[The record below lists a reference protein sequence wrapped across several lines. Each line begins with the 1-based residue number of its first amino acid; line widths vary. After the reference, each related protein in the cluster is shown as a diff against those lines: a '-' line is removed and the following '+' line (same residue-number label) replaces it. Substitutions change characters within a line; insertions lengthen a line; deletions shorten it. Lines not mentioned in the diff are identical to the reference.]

1 MNPKVKTPL
10 IQPRAAIS
18 QANKP
23 DESWYS
29 LRAASRGVA
38 EVMLYD
44 DIGAWGISARQ
55 FARDLAALGD
65 VSQID
70 LRIHS
75 GGGDV
80 MEGTAMYN
88 ILRGHSA
95 RVVVYIDGLAASMA
109 SVVAMA
115 GDEIR
120 MPANAMMM
128 IHKPWGGHVGD
139 ADDMR
144 EYADLLDKVE
154 GTLIQA
160 YARKSGKSVE
170 EIAALLKQTTWMDG
184 NEAVAAGFA
193 DLVLDPIKAAAHLSS
208 KRLEEY
214 STMPPEARA
223 LFQPRAS
230 APIPSPAPAPAPTPD
245 PEPAPAPVADPQAA
259 AMFARFR
266 AEETQRRDGI
276 AAAFVGGLAVAHAG
290 LLQACQADMSCTV
303 AVARERLLAA
313 LGSDTAPVNSPT
325 IRHPGYVGNGNL
337 VGDSVRASIYG
348 RLGYEENQADNAY
361 NYMTLRELARAS
373 LQDRG
378 VGVATL
384 RPLDMVALAF
394 THTSS
399 DFGNI
404 LLDASHRA
412 LLAGWEEA
420 EETFHLWTRTG
431 RLSDF
436 KVANRVGLGSF
447 SSLREVRAGAE
458 YKNITLTD
466 SGETIK
472 LASYG
477 ELFTI
482 DRQAIINDD
491 LDALSAIPR
500 LMGIA
505 ARATIGDLV
514 YATLV
519 DNNKMKDGKPLF
531 DASRKNLFT
540 GAGSALSIESMSSAK
555 AAMALQKAKTAEGAK
570 PRTLNIRP
578 AFLLCPVAL
587 EDKANQ
593 LIRSASV
600 PNAQVN
606 AGVINPIKDFAQVIS
621 DPRLDD
627 ASSSTWYLAGRQ
639 GSDTIEVAYLD
650 GVDTPYIEQ
659 QEGFTVDGIATKV
672 RIDAGVSA
680 LDSRGLSR
688 SVGA

>member
-1 MNPKVKTPL
+1 MMTKNNGPL
-10 IQPRAAIS
+10 MRPRASIS
-18 QANKP
+18 PTNKP
-23 DESWYS
+23 EESWYS
-29 LRAASRGVA
+29 IRAASRGVA

-65 VSQID
+65 VSQIN

-80 MEGTAMYN
+80 MDGTAMYN

-95 RVVVYIDGLAASMA
+95 RVEVYIDGMAASMA

-115 GDEIR
+115 GDVIY
-120 MPANAMMM
+120 MPANSMMM
-128 IHKPWGGHVGD
+128 IHKPWGGQVGD

-154 GTLIQA
+154 GTLVQA
-160 YARKSGKSVE
+160 YARKSGKSVD
-170 EIAALLKQTTWMDG
+170 EIAALLKVTTWMDG

-193 DLVLDPIKAAAHLSS
+193 DQVLEPIKAAAQLNS

-214 STMPPEARA
+214 TSMPPHMKN
-223 LFQPRAS
+223 LMNPRNS
-230 APIPSPAPAPAPTPD
+230 VSTP
-245 PEPAPAPVADPQAA
+245 PVVPVVEPVANASLTPEQILA
-259 AMFARFR
+259 
-266 AEETQRRDGI
+266 QGI
-276 AAAFVGGLAVAHAG
+276 AVEASRRNAISAAFASFAG
-290 LLQACQADMSCTV
+290 HETLRDTCLGDTACTV
-303 AVARERLLAA
+303 EVANAKLLAA
-313 LGSDTAPVNSPT
+313 IGEKTTPTASQ
-325 IRHPGYVGNGNL
+325 RHPGHVSNGNI
-337 VGDSVRASIYG
+337 VGDGVRASLYG
-348 RLGYEENQADNAY
+348 RLGMEENEADNAY
-361 NYMTLRELARAS
+361 NHMTLRELARAS
-373 LQDRG
+373 LSDRG
-378 VGVATL
+378 IGVASL
-384 RPLDMVALAF
+384 RPMDMVGLAF
-394 THTSS
+394 THDSS

-404 LLDASHRA
+404 LLDASHRS
-412 LLAGWEEA
+412 LLQGWEQA
-420 EETFHLWTRTG
+420 EETYQLWTKTG

-447 SSLREVRAGAE
+447 STLREVRPGAE
-458 YKNITLTD
+458 YKYITLGD
-466 SGETIK
+466 SGETIR
-472 LASYG
+472 LATYG
-477 ELFTI
+477 EIFSI
-482 DRQAIINDD
+482 NRQAIINDD

-500 LMGIA
+500 LMGEA

-514 YATLV
+514 YDTLT
-519 DNNKMKDGKPLF
+519 NNGKMKDGKPLF

-540 GAGSALSIESMSSAK
+540 GNASALSIEAMSTAK
-555 AAMALQKAKTAEGAK
+555 TAMALQKTKAAKEGDK
-570 PRTLNIRP
+570 TRTLNIRP

-606 AGVINPIKDFAQVIS
+606 AGVVNPMKDFAQVIS

-627 ASSSTWYLAGRQ
+627 ASSSAWYLAGKQ
-639 GSDTIEVAYLD
+639 NSDTIEVAYLD
-650 GVDTPYIEQ
+650 GVDVPYIDQ
-659 QEGFTVDGIATKV
+659 MEGFTSDGIATKV

-680 LDSRGLSR
+680 LDARGLNK

>member
-1 MNPKVKTPL
+1 MMTKNNGPL
-10 IQPRAAIS
+10 MRPRASIS
-18 QANKP
+18 PTNKP
-23 DESWYS
+23 EESWYS
-29 LRAASRGVA
+29 ISAAVRGVA

-65 VSQID
+65 VSQIN

-80 MEGTAMYN
+80 MDGTAMYN

-95 RVVVYIDGLAASMA
+95 RVAVYIDGMAASMA

-115 GDEIR
+115 GDVIY
-120 MPANAMMM
+120 MPANSMMM
-128 IHKPWGGHVGD
+128 IHKPWGGQVGD

-160 YARKSGKSVE
+160 YARKSGKSVD
-170 EIAALLKQTTWMDG
+170 EIAALLKVTTWMDG

-193 DLVLDPIKAAAHLSS
+193 DQVIEPIKAAAQLNS

-214 STMPPEARA
+214 TSMPPHMKNLMNPRNSVPA
-223 LFQPRAS
+223 QPLV
-230 APIPSPAPAPAPTPD
+230 PVV
-245 PEPAPAPVADPQAA
+245 EPVANASLNTDQLLA
-259 AMFARFR
+259 
-266 AEETQRRDGI
+266 QGI
-276 AAAFVGGLAVAHAG
+276 AVEASRRNAISAAFASFAG
-290 LLQACQADMSCTV
+290 HETLRDTCLGDTACTV
-303 AVARERLLAA
+303 EVANAKLLAA
-313 LGSDTAPVNSPT
+313 IGEKTTPTASQ
-325 IRHPGYVGNGNL
+325 RHPGHVSNGNI
-337 VGDSVRASIYG
+337 VGDGVRASLYG
-348 RLGYEENQADNAY
+348 RLGMEENEADNAY
-361 NYMTLRELARAS
+361 NHMTLRELARAS
-373 LQDRG
+373 LSDRG
-378 VGVATL
+378 IGVASL
-384 RPLDMVALAF
+384 RPMDMVGLAF
-394 THTSS
+394 THDSS

-404 LLDASHRA
+404 LLDASHRS
-412 LLAGWEEA
+412 LLQGWEQA
-420 EETFHLWTRTG
+420 EETYQLWTKKG

-447 SSLREVRAGAE
+447 STLREVRPGAE
-458 YKNITLTD
+458 YKYITLGD
-466 SGETIK
+466 SGETIR
-472 LASYG
+472 LATYG
-477 ELFTI
+477 EIFSI
-482 DRQAIINDD
+482 NRQAIINDD

-500 LMGIA
+500 LMGEA

-514 YATLV
+514 YDTLT
-519 DNNKMKDGKPLF
+519 NNGKMKDGKPLF

-540 GAGSALSIESMSSAK
+540 GNASALSIEAMSTAK
-555 AAMALQKAKTAEGAK
+555 TAMALQKTKAAKDGDKT
-570 PRTLNIRP
+570 RTLNIRP

-606 AGVINPIKDFAQVIS
+606 AGVVNPMKDFAQVIS

-627 ASSSTWYLAGRQ
+627 ASSSSWYLAGKQ
-639 GSDTIEVAYLD
+639 NSDTIEVAYLD
-650 GVDTPYIEQ
+650 GVDVPYIDQ
-659 QEGFTVDGIATKV
+659 MEGFTSDGIATKV

-680 LDSRGLSR
+680 LDARGLNK

>member
-1 MNPKVKTPL
+1 MMTKNNGPL
-10 IQPRAAIS
+10 MRPRASIS
-18 QANKP
+18 PTNKP
-23 DESWYS
+23 EESWYS
-29 LRAASRGVA
+29 IRAASRGVA

-65 VSQID
+65 VSQIN

-80 MEGTAMYN
+80 MDGTAMYN

-95 RVVVYIDGLAASMA
+95 RVEVYIDGMAASMA

-115 GDEIR
+115 GDVIY
-120 MPANAMMM
+120 MPANSMMM
-128 IHKPWGGHVGD
+128 IHKPWGGQVGD

-154 GTLIQA
+154 GTLVQA
-160 YARKSGKSVE
+160 YARKSGKSVD
-170 EIAALLKQTTWMDG
+170 EIAALLKVTTWMDG

-193 DLVLDPIKAAAHLSS
+193 DQVLEPIKAAAQLNS

-214 STMPPEARA
+214 TSMPPHMKT
-223 LFQPRAS
+223 LMNPRNS
-230 APIPSPAPAPAPTPD
+230 VSTP
-245 PEPAPAPVADPQAA
+245 PVVPVVEPVANASLTPEQILA
-259 AMFARFR
+259 
-266 AEETQRRDGI
+266 QGI
-276 AAAFVGGLAVAHAG
+276 AVEASRRNAISAAFASFAG
-290 LLQACQADMSCTV
+290 HETLRDTCLGDTACTV
-303 AVARERLLAA
+303 EVANAKLLAA
-313 LGSDTAPVNSPT
+313 IGEKTTPTASQ
-325 IRHPGYVGNGNL
+325 RHPGHVSNGNI
-337 VGDSVRASIYG
+337 VGDGVRASLYG
-348 RLGYEENQADNAY
+348 RLGMEENEADNAY
-361 NYMTLRELARAS
+361 NHMTLRELARAS
-373 LQDRG
+373 LSDRG
-378 VGVATL
+378 IGVASL
-384 RPLDMVALAF
+384 RPMDMVGLAF
-394 THTSS
+394 THDSS

-404 LLDASHRA
+404 LLDASHRS
-412 LLAGWEEA
+412 LLQGWEQA
-420 EETFHLWTRTG
+420 EETYQLWTKKG

-447 SSLREVRAGAE
+447 STLREVRPGAE
-458 YKNITLTD
+458 YKYITLGD
-466 SGETIK
+466 SGETIR
-472 LASYG
+472 LATYG
-477 ELFTI
+477 EIFSI
-482 DRQAIINDD
+482 NRQAIINDD

-500 LMGIA
+500 LMGEA

-514 YATLV
+514 YDTLT
-519 DNNKMKDGKPLF
+519 NNGKMKDGKPLF

-540 GAGSALSIESMSSAK
+540 GNASALSIEAMSTAK
-555 AAMALQKAKTAEGAK
+555 TAMALQKTKPAKDGDKT
-570 PRTLNIRP
+570 RTLNIRP

-606 AGVINPIKDFAQVIS
+606 AGVVNPMKDFAQVIS

-627 ASSSTWYLAGRQ
+627 ASSSAWYLAGKQ
-639 GSDTIEVAYLD
+639 NSDTIEVAYLD
-650 GVDTPYIEQ
+650 GVDVPYIDQ
-659 QEGFTVDGIATKV
+659 MEGFTSDGIATKV

-680 LDSRGLSR
+680 LDARGLNK

>member
-1 MNPKVKTPL
+1 
-10 IQPRAAIS
+10 
-18 QANKP
+18 
-23 DESWYS
+23 
-29 LRAASRGVA
+29 
-38 EVMLYD
+38 
-44 DIGAWGISARQ
+44 
-55 FARDLAALGD
+55 
-65 VSQID
+65 
-70 LRIHS
+70 
-75 GGGDV
+75 
-80 MEGTAMYN
+80 
-88 ILRGHSA
+88 
-95 RVVVYIDGLAASMA
+95 
-109 SVVAMA
+109 
-115 GDEIR
+115 
-120 MPANAMMM
+120 
-128 IHKPWGGHVGD
+128 
-139 ADDMR
+139 
-144 EYADLLDKVE
+144 
-154 GTLIQA
+154 
-160 YARKSGKSVE
+160 
-170 EIAALLKQTTWMDG
+170 
-184 NEAVAAGFA
+184 
-193 DLVLDPIKAAAHLSS
+193 VL
-208 KRLEEY
+208 
-214 STMPPEARA
+214 
-223 LFQPRAS
+223 
-230 APIPSPAPAPAPTPD
+230 
-245 PEPAPAPVADPQAA
+245 
-259 AMFARFR
+259 
-266 AEETQRRDGI
+266 AEEGQRRSGI
-276 AAAFVGGLAVAHAG
+276 AAAFVGNLAVAHAE
-290 LLQACQADMSCTV
+290 LLRTCQDDTACTV

-313 LGSDTAPVNSPT
+313 LGGTTEPVNAPT
-325 IRHPGYVGNGNL
+325 TRHPGYVTNGNL

-348 RLGYEENQADNAY
+348 RLGFEDNQADNAY
-361 NYMTLRELARAS
+361 NFMTLRELARAS

-378 VGVATL
+378 IGVSTL
-384 RPLDMVALAF
+384 RPLDMVGMAF

-412 LLAGWEEA
+412 LLAGWEESA
-420 EETFHLWTRTG
+420 ETFHLWTRSG

-436 KVANRVGLGSF
+436 KVANRVALGSF
-447 SSLREVRAGAE
+447 SALREVRPGAE

-477 ELFTI
+477 EMFAI

-514 YATLV
+514 YAVLTE
-519 DNNKMKDGKPLF
+519 NGKMKDGKPLF

-540 GAGSALSIESMSSAK
+540 GAGSALSIEAMSAAK
-555 AAMALQKAKTAEGAK
+555 SAMALQKAKTAEGAK

-578 AFLLCPVAL
+578 AFLLCPVGL

-593 LIRSASV
+593 LIKSASV
-600 PNAQVN
+600 PTAQVN

-627 ASSSTWYLAGRQ
+627 ASASTWYLAGRQ

-659 QEGFTVDGIATKV
+659 QEGFTIDGIATKV

>member
-1 MNPKVKTPL
+1 MMTKNNGPL
-10 IQPRAAIS
+10 MRPRASIS
-18 QANKP
+18 PTNKP
-23 DESWYS
+23 EESWYS
-29 LRAASRGVA
+29 IRAASRGVV

-65 VSQID
+65 VSQIN

-80 MEGTAMYN
+80 MDGTAMYN

-95 RVVVYIDGLAASMA
+95 RVEVYIDGMAASMA

-115 GDEIR
+115 GDVIY
-120 MPANAMMM
+120 MPANSMMM
-128 IHKPWGGHVGD
+128 IHKPWGGQVGD

-160 YARKSGKSVE
+160 YARKSGKSVD
-170 EIAALLKQTTWMDG
+170 EIAALLKVTTWMDG

-193 DLVLDPIKAAAHLSS
+193 DQVLEPIKAAAQLNS

-214 STMPPEARA
+214 TSMPPHMKT
-223 LFQPRAS
+223 LMNPRNS
-230 APIPSPAPAPAPTPD
+230 VPATPVV
-245 PEPAPAPVADPQAA
+245 PVVEPASSVANASLTNEQILA
-259 AMFARFR
+259 
-266 AEETQRRDGI
+266 QGI
-276 AAAFVGGLAVAHAG
+276 AVEASRRNAISAAFASFAG
-290 LLQACQADMSCTV
+290 HETLRDTCLGDTACTV
-303 AVARERLLAA
+303 EVANAKLLAA
-313 LGSDTAPVNSPT
+313 IGEKTTPTASQ
-325 IRHPGYVGNGNL
+325 RHHGHVSNGNI
-337 VGDSVRASIYG
+337 VGDGVRASLYG
-348 RLGYEENQADNAY
+348 RLGMEENEADNAY
-361 NYMTLRELARAS
+361 NHMTLRELARAS
-373 LQDRG
+373 LSDRG
-378 VGVATL
+378 IGVASL
-384 RPLDMVALAF
+384 RPMDMVGLAF
-394 THTSS
+394 THDSS

-404 LLDASHRA
+404 LLDASHRS
-412 LLAGWEEA
+412 LLQGWEQA
-420 EETFHLWTRTG
+420 EETYQLWTKKG

-447 SSLREVRAGAE
+447 STLREVRPGAE
-458 YKNITLTD
+458 YKYITLGD
-466 SGETIK
+466 SGETIR
-472 LASYG
+472 LATYG
-477 ELFTI
+477 EIFSI
-482 DRQAIINDD
+482 NRQAIINDD

-500 LMGIA
+500 LMGEA

-514 YATLV
+514 YDTLT
-519 DNNKMKDGKPLF
+519 NNGKMKDGKPLF

-540 GAGSALSIESMSSAK
+540 GNASALSIEAMSTAK
-555 AAMALQKAKTAEGAK
+555 TAMALQKNKAAKEGDKA
-570 PRTLNIRP
+570 RTLNIRP

-606 AGVINPIKDFAQVIS
+606 AGVVNPMKDFAQVIS

-627 ASSSTWYLAGRQ
+627 ASSSAWYLAGKQ
-639 GSDTIEVAYLD
+639 NSDTIEVAYLD
-650 GVDTPYIEQ
+650 GVDVPYIDQ
-659 QEGFTVDGIATKV
+659 MEGFTSDGIATKV

-680 LDSRGLSR
+680 LDARGLNK

>member
-1 MNPKVKTPL
+1 MMTKNNGPL
-10 IQPRAAIS
+10 MRPRASIS
-18 QANKP
+18 PTNKP
-23 DESWYS
+23 EESWYS
-29 LRAASRGVA
+29 IRAASRGVA

-65 VSQID
+65 VSQIN

-80 MEGTAMYN
+80 MDGTAMYN

-95 RVVVYIDGLAASMA
+95 RVEVYIDGMAASMA

-115 GDEIR
+115 GDVIY
-120 MPANAMMM
+120 MPANSMMM
-128 IHKPWGGHVGD
+128 IHKPWGGQVGD

-160 YARKSGKSVE
+160 YARKSGKSVD
-170 EIAALLKQTTWMDG
+170 EIAALLKVTTWMDG

-193 DLVLDPIKAAAHLSS
+193 DQVLEPIKAAAQLNS

-214 STMPPEARA
+214 TSMPPHMKN
-223 LFQPRAS
+223 LMNPRNS
-230 APIPSPAPAPAPTPD
+230 VPTP
-245 PEPAPAPVADPQAA
+245 PVVPVVEPAPPVANASLSNEQILA
-259 AMFARFR
+259 
-266 AEETQRRDGI
+266 QGI
-276 AAAFVGGLAVAHAG
+276 AVEASRRNAISAAFASFSGHETLRDTCLGDTA
-290 LLQACQADMSCTV
+290 CTV
-303 AVARERLLAA
+303 EVANAKLLAA
-313 LGSDTAPVNSPT
+313 IGEKTTPTASQ
-325 IRHPGYVGNGNL
+325 RHPGHVSNGNI
-337 VGDSVRASIYG
+337 VGDGVRASLYG
-348 RLGYEENQADNAY
+348 RLGMEENEADNAY
-361 NYMTLRELARAS
+361 NHMTLRELARAS
-373 LQDRG
+373 LSDRG
-378 VGVATL
+378 IGVASL
-384 RPLDMVALAF
+384 RPMDMVGLAF
-394 THTSS
+394 THDSS

-404 LLDASHRA
+404 LLDASHRS
-412 LLAGWEEA
+412 LLQGWEQA
-420 EETFHLWTRTG
+420 EETYQLWTKKG

-447 SSLREVRAGAE
+447 STLREVRPGAE
-458 YKNITLTD
+458 YKYITLGD
-466 SGETIK
+466 SGETIR
-472 LASYG
+472 LATYG
-477 ELFTI
+477 EIFSI
-482 DRQAIINDD
+482 NRQAIINDD

-500 LMGIA
+500 LMGEA

-514 YATLV
+514 YDTLT
-519 DNNKMKDGKPLF
+519 NNGKMKDGKPLF

-540 GAGSALSIESMSSAK
+540 GNASALSIEAMSTAK
-555 AAMALQKAKTAEGAK
+555 TAMALQKTKAAKDGDKT
-570 PRTLNIRP
+570 RTLNIRP

-606 AGVINPIKDFAQVIS
+606 AGVVNPMKDFAQVIS

-627 ASSSTWYLAGRQ
+627 ASSSSWYLAGKQ
-639 GSDTIEVAYLD
+639 NSDTIEVAYLD
-650 GVDTPYIEQ
+650 GVDVPYIDQ
-659 QEGFTVDGIATKV
+659 MEGFTSDGIATKV

-680 LDSRGLSR
+680 LDARGLNK

>member
-1 MNPKVKTPL
+1 MMTKNNGPL
-10 IQPRAAIS
+10 MRPRASIS
-18 QANKP
+18 PTNKP
-23 DESWYS
+23 EESWYS
-29 LRAASRGVA
+29 IRAASRGVA

-65 VSQID
+65 VSQIN

-80 MEGTAMYN
+80 MDGTAMYN

-95 RVVVYIDGLAASMA
+95 RVEVYIDGMAASMA

-115 GDEIR
+115 GDVIY
-120 MPANAMMM
+120 MPANSMMM
-128 IHKPWGGHVGD
+128 IHKPWGGQVGD

-154 GTLIQA
+154 GTLVQA
-160 YARKSGKSVE
+160 YARKSGKSVD
-170 EIAALLKQTTWMDG
+170 EIAALLKVTTWMDG

-193 DLVLDPIKAAAHLSS
+193 DQVLEPIKAAAQLNS

-214 STMPPEARA
+214 TSMPPHMKN
-223 LFQPRAS
+223 LMNPRNS
-230 APIPSPAPAPAPTPD
+230 VSTP
-245 PEPAPAPVADPQAA
+245 PVVPVVEPVANASLTPEQILA
-259 AMFARFR
+259 
-266 AEETQRRDGI
+266 QGI
-276 AAAFVGGLAVAHAG
+276 AVEASRRNAISAAFASFAG
-290 LLQACQADMSCTV
+290 HETLRDTCLGDTACTV
-303 AVARERLLAA
+303 EVANAKLLAA
-313 LGSDTAPVNSPT
+313 IGEKTTPTASQ
-325 IRHPGYVGNGNL
+325 RHPGHVSNGNI
-337 VGDSVRASIYG
+337 VGDGVRASLYG
-348 RLGYEENQADNAY
+348 RLGMEENEADNAY
-361 NYMTLRELARAS
+361 NHMTLRELARAS
-373 LQDRG
+373 LSDRG
-378 VGVATL
+378 IGVASL
-384 RPLDMVALAF
+384 RPMDMVGLAF
-394 THTSS
+394 THDSS

-404 LLDASHRA
+404 LLDASHRS
-412 LLAGWEEA
+412 LLQGWEQA
-420 EETFHLWTRTG
+420 EETYQLWTKKG

-447 SSLREVRAGAE
+447 STLREVRPGAE
-458 YKNITLTD
+458 YKYITLGD
-466 SGETIK
+466 SGETIR
-472 LASYG
+472 LATYG
-477 ELFTI
+477 EIFSI
-482 DRQAIINDD
+482 NRQAIINDD

-500 LMGIA
+500 LMGEA

-514 YATLV
+514 YDTLT
-519 DNNKMKDGKPLF
+519 NNGKMKDGKPLF

-540 GAGSALSIESMSSAK
+540 GNASALSIEAMSTAK
-555 AAMALQKAKTAEGAK
+555 TAMALQKTKAAKDGDKT
-570 PRTLNIRP
+570 RTLNIRP

-606 AGVINPIKDFAQVIS
+606 AGVVNPMKDFAQVIS

-627 ASSSTWYLAGRQ
+627 ASSSAWYLAGKQ
-639 GSDTIEVAYLD
+639 NSDTIEVAYLD
-650 GVDTPYIEQ
+650 GVDVPYIDQ
-659 QEGFTVDGIATKV
+659 MEGFTSDGIATKV

-680 LDSRGLSR
+680 LDARGLNK

>member
-1 MNPKVKTPL
+1 MMTKNNGPL
-10 IQPRAAIS
+10 MRPRASIS
-18 QANKP
+18 PTNKP
-23 DESWYS
+23 EESWYS
-29 LRAASRGVA
+29 IRAASRGVA

-65 VSQID
+65 VSQIN

-80 MEGTAMYN
+80 MDGTAMYN

-95 RVVVYIDGLAASMA
+95 RVEVYIDGMAASMA

-115 GDEIR
+115 GDVIY
-120 MPANAMMM
+120 MPANSMMM
-128 IHKPWGGHVGD
+128 IHKPWGGQVGD

-154 GTLIQA
+154 GTLVQA
-160 YARKSGKSVE
+160 YARKSGKSVD
-170 EIAALLKQTTWMDG
+170 EIAALLKVTTWMDG

-193 DLVLDPIKAAAHLSS
+193 DQVLEPIKAAAQLNS

-214 STMPPEARA
+214 TSMPPHMKT
-223 LFQPRAS
+223 LMNPRNSVSTPPVVPVVEPVANAS
-230 APIPSPAPAPAPTPD
+230 LTPD
-245 PEPAPAPVADPQAA
+245 QILAQ
-259 AMFARFR
+259 
-266 AEETQRRDGI
+266 GI
-276 AAAFVGGLAVAHAG
+276 AVEASRRNAISAAFASFAG
-290 LLQACQADMSCTV
+290 HETLRDTCLGDTACTV
-303 AVARERLLAA
+303 EVANAKLLAA
-313 LGSDTAPVNSPT
+313 IGEKTTPTASQ
-325 IRHPGYVGNGNL
+325 RHPGHVSNGNI
-337 VGDSVRASIYG
+337 VGDGVRASLYG
-348 RLGYEENQADNAY
+348 RLGMEENEADNAY
-361 NYMTLRELARAS
+361 NHMTLRELARAS
-373 LQDRG
+373 LSDRG
-378 VGVATL
+378 IGVASL
-384 RPLDMVALAF
+384 RPMDMVGLAF
-394 THTSS
+394 THDSS

-404 LLDASHRA
+404 LLDASHRS
-412 LLAGWEEA
+412 LLQGWEHA
-420 EETFHLWTRTG
+420 EETYQLWTKKG

-447 SSLREVRAGAE
+447 STLREVRPGAE
-458 YKNITLTD
+458 YKYITLGD
-466 SGETIK
+466 SGETIR
-472 LASYG
+472 LATYG
-477 ELFTI
+477 EIFSI
-482 DRQAIINDD
+482 NRQAIINDD

-500 LMGIA
+500 LMGEA

-514 YATLV
+514 YDTLT
-519 DNNKMKDGKPLF
+519 NNGKMKDGKPLF

-540 GAGSALSIESMSSAK
+540 GNASALSIEAMSTAK
-555 AAMALQKAKTAEGAK
+555 TAMALQKTKPAKDGDKT
-570 PRTLNIRP
+570 RTLNIRP

-606 AGVINPIKDFAQVIS
+606 AGVVNPMKDFAQVIS

-627 ASSSTWYLAGRQ
+627 ASSSAWYLAGKQ
-639 GSDTIEVAYLD
+639 NSDTIEVAYLD
-650 GVDTPYIEQ
+650 GVDVPYIDQ
-659 QEGFTVDGIATKV
+659 MEGFTSDGIATKV

-680 LDSRGLSR
+680 LDARGLNK

>member
-1 MNPKVKTPL
+1 M
-10 IQPRAAIS
+10 
-18 QANKP
+18 
-23 DESWYS
+23 
-29 LRAASRGVA
+29 RGVA
-38 EVMLYD
+38 EIMLYD

-65 VSQID
+65 VPQIN

-80 MEGTAMYN
+80 MDGTAMYN
-88 ILRGHSA
+88 CLRGHSA
-95 RVVVYIDGLAASMA
+95 RVEVYIDGMAASMA

-115 GDEIR
+115 GDVIY
-120 MPANAMMM
+120 MPANATMMV
-128 IHKPWGGHVGD
+128 HKPWCGQVGD

-144 EYADLLDKVE
+144 ETADLLDKLE
-154 GTLIQA
+154 STLIQA
-160 YARKSGKSVE
+160 YVRKTGKSVE
-170 EIAALLKQTTWMDG
+170 EVAAMLKKTTWMDG

-193 DLVLDPIKAAAHLSS
+193 DQVLEPLKAAAQLSS

-214 STMPPEARA
+214 TSMPEAMRTLMPPRGST
-223 LFQPRAS
+223 PN
-230 APIPSPAPAPAPTPD
+230 PTPTVL
-245 PEPAPAPVADPQAA
+245 PVPVVPQVTDDL
-259 AMFARFR
+259 R
-266 AEETQRRDGI
+266 AQVLQQETERRTGI
-276 AAAFVGGLAVAHAG
+276 AAAFGGFSVAHAD
-290 LLQACQADMSCTV
+290 LMRTCQDDTGCTP
-303 AVARERLLAA
+303 ALARERLLTA
-313 LGSDTAPVNSPT
+313 LGGTTEPVNAPT
-325 IRHPGYVGNGNL
+325 TRHPGHVTNGNI

-348 RLGYEENQADNAY
+348 RLGFEDNQADNHY

-378 VGVATL
+378 IGVATL
-384 RPLDMVALAF
+384 RPLDMVAMAF

-420 EETFHLWTRTG
+420 EETFHLWTRAG

-436 KVANRVGLGSF
+436 KVANRVALGSF
-447 SSLREVRAGAE
+447 SSLREVRPGAE
-458 YKNITLTD
+458 YKNITLNDT
-466 SGETIK
+466 GETIK

-477 ELFTI
+477 EIFAI

-500 LMGIA
+500 LMGMA

-514 YATLV
+514 YALLTE
-519 DNNKMKDGKPLF
+519 NGKMKDGKPLF

-540 GAGSALSIESMSSAK
+540 GAGSALSIESMSTAK

-593 LIRSASV
+593 LIRSTSV
-600 PNAQVN
+600 PTAQVN
-606 AGVINPIKDFAQVIS
+606 AGVVNPIKDFARVIA

-639 GSDTIEVAYLD
+639 GGDTIEVAYLD

-659 QEGFTVDGIATKV
+659 QDGFTIDGISTKV

>member
-1 MNPKVKTPL
+1 MMTKNNGPL
-10 IQPRAAIS
+10 MRPRASIS
-18 QANKP
+18 PTNKP
-23 DESWYS
+23 EESWYS
-29 LRAASRGVA
+29 ISAASRGVA

-65 VSQID
+65 VSQIN

-80 MEGTAMYN
+80 MDGTAMYN

-95 RVVVYIDGLAASMA
+95 RVEVYIDGMAASMA

-115 GDEIR
+115 GDVIY
-120 MPANAMMM
+120 MPANSMMM
-128 IHKPWGGHVGD
+128 IHKPWGGQVGD

-160 YARKSGKSVE
+160 YARKSGKSVD
-170 EIAALLKQTTWMDG
+170 EIAALLKVTTWMDG

-193 DLVLDPIKAAAHLSS
+193 DQVIEPIKAAAQLNS

-214 STMPPEARA
+214 TSMPPHMKN
-223 LFQPRAS
+223 LMNPRNS
-230 APIPSPAPAPAPTPD
+230 VPTP
-245 PEPAPAPVADPQAA
+245 PLVPVVEPVANASLTPDQILA
-259 AMFARFR
+259 
-266 AEETQRRDGI
+266 QGI
-276 AAAFVGGLAVAHAG
+276 AVEASRRNAISAAFASFAG
-290 LLQACQADMSCTV
+290 HETLRDTCLGDTACTV
-303 AVARERLLAA
+303 EVANAKLLAA
-313 LGSDTAPVNSPT
+313 IGEKTTPTASQ
-325 IRHPGYVGNGNL
+325 RHPGHVSNGNI
-337 VGDSVRASIYG
+337 VGDGVRASLYG
-348 RLGYEENQADNAY
+348 RLGMEENEADNAY
-361 NYMTLRELARAS
+361 NHMTLRELARAS
-373 LQDRG
+373 LSDRG
-378 VGVATL
+378 IGVASL
-384 RPLDMVALAF
+384 RPMDMVGLAF
-394 THTSS
+394 THDSS

-404 LLDASHRA
+404 LLDASHRS
-412 LLAGWEEA
+412 LLQGWEQA
-420 EETFHLWTRTG
+420 EETYQLWTKKG

-447 SSLREVRAGAE
+447 STLREVRPGAE
-458 YKNITLTD
+458 YKYITLGD
-466 SGETIK
+466 SGETIR
-472 LASYG
+472 LATYG
-477 ELFTI
+477 EIFSI
-482 DRQAIINDD
+482 NRQAIINDD

-500 LMGIA
+500 LMGEA

-514 YATLV
+514 YDTLT
-519 DNNKMKDGKPLF
+519 NNGKMKDGKPLF

-540 GAGSALSIESMSSAK
+540 GNASALSIEAMSAAK
-555 AAMALQKAKTAEGAK
+555 TAMALQKTKPAKDGDKT
-570 PRTLNIRP
+570 RTLNIRP

-606 AGVINPIKDFAQVIS
+606 AGVVNPMKDFAQVIS

-627 ASSSTWYLAGRQ
+627 ASSSSWYLAGKQ
-639 GSDTIEVAYLD
+639 NSDTIEVAYLD
-650 GVDTPYIEQ
+650 GVDVPYIDQ
-659 QEGFTVDGIATKV
+659 MEGFTSDGIATKV

-680 LDSRGLSR
+680 LDARGLNK

>member
-1 MNPKVKTPL
+1 MATTDP
-10 IQPRAAIS
+10 AA
-18 QANKP
+18 QT
-23 DESWYS
+23 WYT
-29 LRAASRGVA
+29 LRASSQRGV
-38 EVMLYD
+38 VDLMLYGE
-44 DIGAWGISARQ
+44 IGAWGISANQ
-55 FARDLAALGD
+55 FARDLKALGD
-65 VSQID
+65 VSQIN
-70 LRIHS
+70 LHVHS
-75 GGGDV
+75 PGGDV
-80 MEGTAMYN
+80 FEGMAMYN
-88 ILRGHSA
+88 LLRNHPA
-95 RVVVYIDGLAASMA
+95 RVEGTVDGLAASMGSVILMA
-109 SVVAMA
+109 SNV
-115 GDEIR
+115 IR
-120 MPANAMMM
+120 IPENAMIMV
-128 IHKPWGGHVGD
+128 HKPWGIQGGD
-139 ADDMR
+139 ADEMR
-144 EYADLLDKVE
+144 RYADLLDKVE
-154 GTLIQA
+154 DSLVAA
-160 YARKSGKSVE
+160 YTNKTGKTADEVK
-170 EIAALLKQTTWMDG
+170 ALLAVETWMTG
-184 NEAVAAGFA
+184 AEAVELGFA
-193 DLVLDPIKAAAHLSS
+193 DELVGALDAFAALNSQRMQEFTNMPTAA
-208 KRLEEY
+208 KPMFGPRG
-214 STMPPEARA
+214 STQPLAPVQQPTPPAGETPAQIEARVLQA
-223 LFQPRAS
+223 DAARRTSIS
-230 APIPSPAPAPAPTPD
+230 AAF
-245 PEPAPAPVADPQAA
+245 
-259 AMFARFR
+259 AMFPGV
-266 AEETQRRDGI
+266 EGGETLRD
-276 AAAFVGGLAVAHAG
+276 ACLNDVG
-290 LLQACQADMSCTV
+290 CTV
-303 AVARERLLAA
+303 ESANVQLLAHMGKSTTPT
-313 LGSDTAPVNSPT
+313 GSQAPG
-325 IRHPGYVGNGNL
+325 RHGHISNGNI

-348 RLGYEENQADNAY
+348 RLGFQANEADNAY

-378 VGVATL
+378 IGIAAL
-384 RPLDMVALAF
+384 RPMDMVGMAF

-420 EETFHLWTRTG
+420 EETFHLWTRAG

-447 SSLREVRAGAE
+447 SALREVRPGAE

-466 SGETIK
+466 TGETIK

-477 ELFTI
+477 ELFAI

-593 LIRSASV
+593 LIRSTSV

-627 ASSSTWYLAGRQ
+627 SSSTAWYLAGRQ

-659 QEGFTVDGIATKV
+659 QDGFTIDGIATKV

-688 SVGA
+688 SAGA

>member
-1 MNPKVKTPL
+1 MMTKNNGPL
-10 IQPRAAIS
+10 MRPRASIS
-18 QANKP
+18 PTNKP
-23 DESWYS
+23 EESWYS
-29 LRAASRGVA
+29 IRAASRGVA

-65 VSQID
+65 VSQIN

-80 MEGTAMYN
+80 MDGTAMYN

-95 RVVVYIDGLAASMA
+95 RVEVYIDGMAASMA

-115 GDEIR
+115 GDVIY
-120 MPANAMMM
+120 MPANSMMM
-128 IHKPWGGHVGD
+128 IHKPWGGQVGD

-154 GTLIQA
+154 GTLVQA
-160 YARKSGKSVE
+160 YARKSGKSVD
-170 EIAALLKQTTWMDG
+170 EIAALLKVTTWMDG

-193 DLVLDPIKAAAHLSS
+193 DQVLEPIKAAAQLNS

-214 STMPPEARA
+214 TSMPPHMKN
-223 LFQPRAS
+223 LMNPRNS
-230 APIPSPAPAPAPTPD
+230 VSTP
-245 PEPAPAPVADPQAA
+245 PVVPVVEPVANASLTPEQILA
-259 AMFARFR
+259 
-266 AEETQRRDGI
+266 QGI
-276 AAAFVGGLAVAHAG
+276 AVEASRRNAISAAFASFAG
-290 LLQACQADMSCTV
+290 HETLRETCLGDTACTV
-303 AVARERLLAA
+303 EVANAKLLAA
-313 LGSDTAPVNSPT
+313 IGEKTTPTASQ
-325 IRHPGYVGNGNL
+325 RHPGHVSNGNI
-337 VGDSVRASIYG
+337 VGDGVRASLYG
-348 RLGYEENQADNAY
+348 RLGMEENEADNAY
-361 NYMTLRELARAS
+361 NHMTLRELARAS
-373 LQDRG
+373 LSDRG
-378 VGVATL
+378 IGVASL
-384 RPLDMVALAF
+384 RPMDMVGLAF
-394 THTSS
+394 THDSS

-404 LLDASHRA
+404 LLDASHRS
-412 LLAGWEEA
+412 LLQGWEQA
-420 EETFHLWTRTG
+420 EETYQLWTKKG

-447 SSLREVRAGAE
+447 STLREVRPGAE
-458 YKNITLTD
+458 YKYITLGD
-466 SGETIK
+466 SGETIR
-472 LASYG
+472 LATYG
-477 ELFTI
+477 EIFSI
-482 DRQAIINDD
+482 NRQAIINDD

-500 LMGIA
+500 LMGEA

-514 YATLV
+514 YDTLT
-519 DNNKMKDGKPLF
+519 NNGKMKDGKPLF

-540 GAGSALSIESMSSAK
+540 GNASALSIEAMSTAK
-555 AAMALQKAKTAEGAK
+555 TAMALQKTKAAKEGDK
-570 PRTLNIRP
+570 TRTLNIRP

-606 AGVINPIKDFAQVIS
+606 AGVVNPMKDFAQVIS

-627 ASSSTWYLAGRQ
+627 ASSSAWYLAGKQ
-639 GSDTIEVAYLD
+639 NSDTIEVAYLD
-650 GVDTPYIEQ
+650 GVDVPYIDQ
-659 QEGFTVDGIATKV
+659 MEGFTSDGIATKV

-680 LDSRGLSR
+680 LDARGLNK

>member
-1 MNPKVKTPL
+1 MMTKNNGPL
-10 IQPRAAIS
+10 MRPRASIS
-18 QANKP
+18 PTNKP
-23 DESWYS
+23 EESWYS
-29 LRAASRGVA
+29 IRAASRGIA

-65 VSQID
+65 VSQIN

-80 MEGTAMYN
+80 MDGTAMYN

-95 RVVVYIDGLAASMA
+95 RVEVYIDGMAASMA

-115 GDEIR
+115 GDVIY
-120 MPANAMMM
+120 MPANSMMM
-128 IHKPWGGHVGD
+128 IHKPWGGQVGD

-160 YARKSGKSVE
+160 YARKSGKSVD
-170 EIAALLKQTTWMDG
+170 EIAALLKVTTWMDG

-193 DLVLDPIKAAAHLSS
+193 DQVLEPIKAAAQLNS

-214 STMPPEARA
+214 TSMPPHMKT
-223 LFQPRAS
+223 LMNPRNS
-230 APIPSPAPAPAPTPD
+230 VSTP
-245 PEPAPAPVADPQAA
+245 PVVPVVEPAPPAA
-259 AMFARFR
+259 NASLNKDQILA
-266 AEETQRRDGI
+266 QGI
-276 AAAFVGGLAVAHAG
+276 AVEASRRNAISAAFASFAG
-290 LLQACQADMSCTV
+290 HETLRDTCLGDTTCTV
-303 AVARERLLAA
+303 DVANAKLLAA
-313 LGSDTAPVNSPT
+313 IGEKTTPT
-325 IRHPGYVGNGNL
+325 TSQRHPGHVSNGNI
-337 VGDSVRASIYG
+337 VGDGVRASLYG
-348 RLGYEENQADNAY
+348 RLGMEENEADNAY
-361 NYMTLRELARAS
+361 NHMTLRELARAS
-373 LQDRG
+373 LSDRG
-378 VGVATL
+378 IGVASL
-384 RPLDMVALAF
+384 RPMDMVGLAF
-394 THTSS
+394 THDSS

-404 LLDASHRA
+404 LLDASHRS
-412 LLAGWEEA
+412 LLQGWEQA
-420 EETFHLWTRTG
+420 EETYQLWTKKG

-447 SSLREVRAGAE
+447 STLREVRPGAE
-458 YKNITLTD
+458 YKYITLGD
-466 SGETIK
+466 SGETIR
-472 LASYG
+472 LATYG
-477 ELFTI
+477 EIFSI
-482 DRQAIINDD
+482 NRQAIINDD

-500 LMGIA
+500 LMGEA

-514 YATLV
+514 YDTLT
-519 DNNKMKDGKPLF
+519 NNGKMKDGKPLF

-540 GAGSALSIESMSSAK
+540 GNASALSIEAMSTAK
-555 AAMALQKAKTAEGAK
+555 TAMALQKAKAAK
-570 PRTLNIRP
+570 DGDKTRTLNIRP

-606 AGVINPIKDFAQVIS
+606 AGVVNPMKDFAQVIS

-627 ASSSTWYLAGRQ
+627 ASSSSWYLAGKQ
-639 GSDTIEVAYLD
+639 NSDTIEVAYLD
-650 GVDTPYIEQ
+650 GVDVPYIDQ
-659 QEGFTVDGIATKV
+659 MEGFTSDGIATKV

-680 LDSRGLSR
+680 LDARGLNK

>member
-1 MNPKVKTPL
+1 MNKNRKNPL

-18 QANKP
+18 QTSKP
-23 DESWYS
+23 EGSWYDI
-29 LRAASRGVA
+29 RAAARGVA
-38 EVMLYD
+38 EIMLYD

-65 VSQID
+65 VSQIN

-80 MEGTAMYN
+80 MDGIAMYN

-95 RVVVYIDGLAASMA
+95 RVEVYIDGMAASMA

-115 GDEIR
+115 GDVIY
-120 MPANAMMM
+120 MPANSSMMV
-128 IHKPWGGHVGD
+128 HKPWGGQVGD

-144 EYADLLDKVE
+144 EYADLLDKFE
-154 GTLIQA
+154 GTLIRA
-160 YARKSGKSVE
+160 YALKTGKSEE
-170 EIAALLKQTTWMDG
+170 EIAALLKKTTWMDG

-193 DLVLDPIKAAAHLSS
+193 DQVLEPIKAAAQLNS

-214 STMPPEARA
+214 TSMPQAMRNLMNPRGSTP
-223 LFQPRAS
+223 QQS
-230 APIPSPAPAPAPTPD
+230 PTPT
-245 PEPAPAPVADPQAA
+245 PVPVVAQVDPQASVTE
-259 AMFARFR
+259 AMRAQFQ
-266 AEETQRRDGI
+266 AEEAQRRTGI
-276 AAAFVGGLAVAHAG
+276 AAAFVGGLAVAHAE
-290 LLQACQADMSCTV
+290 LLRTCQDDMNCTV
-303 AVARERLLAA
+303 AVARERLIAA
-313 LGSDTAPVNSPT
+313 MGAGTEPVNALT
-325 IRHPGYVGNGNL
+325 VRHPGYVTNGNL

-348 RLGYEENQADNAY
+348 RLGFEENEADNAY

-378 VGVATL
+378 IGIATL
-384 RPLDMVALAF
+384 RPLDMVGMAF
-394 THTSS
+394 THGAS

-447 SSLREVRAGAE
+447 SALREVRPGAE

-482 DRQAIINDD
+482 DRHAIINDD

-531 DASRKNLFT
+531 DATRKNLFT
-540 GAGSALSIESMSSAK
+540 GAGSALSIESMSAAK

-570 PRTLNIRP
+570 ARTLNIRP

-593 LIRSASV
+593 LIRSTSV

-606 AGVINPIKDFAQVIS
+606 AGVVNPIKDFAQVIS

-627 ASSSTWYLAGRQ
+627 ASSTTWYLAGRQ

>member
-1 MNPKVKTPL
+1 MMTKNKGPL
-10 IQPRAAIS
+10 MRPRASIS
-18 QANKP
+18 PTNKP
-23 DESWYS
+23 EESWYS
-29 LRAASRGVA
+29 ISAATRGVA

-65 VSQID
+65 VSQIN

-80 MEGTAMYN
+80 MDGTAMYN

-95 RVVVYIDGLAASMA
+95 RVEVYIDGMAASMA

-115 GDEIR
+115 GDVIY
-120 MPANAMMM
+120 MPANSMMM
-128 IHKPWGGHVGD
+128 IHKPWGGQVGD

-160 YARKSGKSVE
+160 YARKSGKSVD
-170 EIAALLKQTTWMDG
+170 EIAALLKVTTWMDG

-193 DLVLDPIKAAAHLSS
+193 DQVLEPIKAAAQLNS

-214 STMPPEARA
+214 TSMPPHMKN
-223 LFQPRAS
+223 LMNPRNS
-230 APIPSPAPAPAPTPD
+230 VSTP
-245 PEPAPAPVADPQAA
+245 PVVTVVEPAPPVANASLTNEQILA
-259 AMFARFR
+259 
-266 AEETQRRDGI
+266 QGI
-276 AAAFVGGLAVAHAG
+276 AVEASRRNAISAAFALFAGHETLRDTCLGDTTCSVEVANAK
-290 LLQACQADMSCTV
+290 
-303 AVARERLLAA
+303 LLAA
-313 LGSDTAPVNSPT
+313 IGEKTTPTASQ
-325 IRHPGYVGNGNL
+325 RHPGHVSNGNI
-337 VGDSVRASIYG
+337 VGDGVRASLYG
-348 RLGYEENQADNAY
+348 RLGMEENEADNAY
-361 NYMTLRELARAS
+361 NHMTLRELARAS
-373 LQDRG
+373 LADRG
-378 VGVATL
+378 IGVASL
-384 RPLDMVALAF
+384 RPMDMVGLAF
-394 THTSS
+394 THDSS

-404 LLDASHRA
+404 LLDASHRS
-412 LLAGWEEA
+412 LLQGWEQA
-420 EETFHLWTRTG
+420 EETYQLWTKKG

-447 SSLREVRAGAE
+447 STLREVRPGAE
-458 YKNITLTD
+458 YKYITLGD
-466 SGETIK
+466 SGETIR
-472 LASYG
+472 LATYG
-477 ELFTI
+477 EIFSI
-482 DRQAIINDD
+482 NRQAIINDD

-500 LMGIA
+500 LMGEA

-514 YATLV
+514 YDTLT
-519 DNNKMKDGKPLF
+519 NNGKMKDGKPLF

-540 GAGSALSIESMSSAK
+540 GNASALSIEAMSTAK
-555 AAMALQKAKTAEGAK
+555 TAMALQKTKAAKEGDK
-570 PRTLNIRP
+570 TRTLNIRP

-606 AGVINPIKDFAQVIS
+606 AGVVNPMKDFAQVIS

-627 ASSSTWYLAGRQ
+627 SSSSSWYLAGKQ
-639 GSDTIEVAYLD
+639 NSDTIEVAYLD
-650 GVDTPYIEQ
+650 GVDVPYIDQ
-659 QEGFTVDGIATKV
+659 MEGFTSDGIATKV

-680 LDSRGLSR
+680 LDARGLNK

>member
-1 MNPKVKTPL
+1 MMTKNNGPL
-10 IQPRAAIS
+10 MRPRASIS
-18 QANKP
+18 PTNKP
-23 DESWYS
+23 EESWYS
-29 LRAASRGVA
+29 ISAASRGIA

-65 VSQID
+65 VSQIN

-80 MEGTAMYN
+80 MDGTAMYN

-95 RVVVYIDGLAASMA
+95 RVEVYIDGMAASMA

-115 GDEIR
+115 GDVIY
-120 MPANAMMM
+120 MPANSMMM
-128 IHKPWGGHVGD
+128 IHKPWGGQVGD

-160 YARKSGKSVE
+160 YARKSGKSVD
-170 EIAALLKQTTWMDG
+170 EIAALLKVTTWMDG

-193 DLVLDPIKAAAHLSS
+193 DQVLEPIKAAAQLNS

-214 STMPPEARA
+214 TSMPPHMKT
-223 LFQPRAS
+223 LMNPRNSVAT
-230 APIPSPAPAPAPTPD
+230 PPAVPVV
-245 PEPAPAPVADPQAA
+245 EPAPPVANASLNTDQLLA
-259 AMFARFR
+259 
-266 AEETQRRDGI
+266 QGI
-276 AAAFVGGLAVAHAG
+276 AVEASRRNAISAAFASFAG
-290 LLQACQADMSCTV
+290 HETLRDTCLGDTACTV
-303 AVARERLLAA
+303 EVANAKLLAA
-313 LGSDTAPVNSPT
+313 IGEKTTPTASQ
-325 IRHPGYVGNGNL
+325 RHPGHVSNGNI
-337 VGDSVRASIYG
+337 VGDGVRASLYG
-348 RLGYEENQADNAY
+348 RLGMEENEADNAY
-361 NYMTLRELARAS
+361 NHMTLRELARAS
-373 LQDRG
+373 LSDRG
-378 VGVATL
+378 IGVASL
-384 RPLDMVALAF
+384 RPMDMVGLAF
-394 THTSS
+394 THDSS

-404 LLDASHRA
+404 LLDASHRS
-412 LLAGWEEA
+412 LLQGWEQA
-420 EETFHLWTRTG
+420 EETYQLWTKKG

-447 SSLREVRAGAE
+447 STLREVRPGAE
-458 YKNITLTD
+458 YKYITLGD
-466 SGETIK
+466 SGETIR
-472 LASYG
+472 LATYG
-477 ELFTI
+477 EIFSI
-482 DRQAIINDD
+482 NRQAIINDD

-500 LMGIA
+500 LMGEA

-514 YATLV
+514 YDTLT
-519 DNNKMKDGKPLF
+519 NNGKMKDGKPLF

-540 GAGSALSIESMSSAK
+540 GNASALSIEAMSTAK
-555 AAMALQKAKTAEGAK
+555 TAMALQKTKAAKDGDKT
-570 PRTLNIRP
+570 RTLNIRP

-606 AGVINPIKDFAQVIS
+606 AGVVNPMKDFAQVIS

-627 ASSSTWYLAGRQ
+627 ASSSSWYLAGKQ
-639 GSDTIEVAYLD
+639 NSDTIEVAYLD
-650 GVDTPYIEQ
+650 GVDVPYIDQ
-659 QEGFTVDGIATKV
+659 MEGFTSDGIATKV

-680 LDSRGLSR
+680 LDARGLNK

>member
-1 MNPKVKTPL
+1 MM
-10 IQPRAAIS
+10 PRAAIS
-18 QANKP
+18 QENKP
-23 DESWYS
+23 QESWYDI
-29 LRAASRGVA
+29 RAAARGTA
-38 EVMLYD
+38 EIMLYD

-65 VSQID
+65 VSLIN

-80 MEGTAMYN
+80 MEGTTMYN

-95 RVVVYIDGLAASMA
+95 RVEVYIDGMAASMA

-115 GDEIR
+115 GDKIY
-120 MPANAMMM
+120 MPSNAVMMV
-128 IHKPWGGHVGD
+128 HKPWGGQVGD

-144 EYADLLDKVE
+144 EYADLLDKFE

-160 YARKSGKSVE
+160 YVRKTGKSAE
-170 EIAALLKQTTWMDG
+170 EIAALLKQTTWMNG
-184 NEAVAAGFA
+184 SEAVAAGFA
-193 DLVLDPIKAAAHLSS
+193 DQVLEPLKAAAQLNS
-208 KRLEEY
+208 KRLEDY
-214 STMPPEARA
+214 TSMPDQFRS
-223 LFQPRAS
+223 LINPRAS
-230 APIPSPAPAPAPTPD
+230 VPNPNPAPSPAPAPAPS
-245 PEPAPAPVADPQAA
+245 PAPSAPQITDDVRNQVLALDV
-259 AMFARFR
+259 
-266 AEETQRRDGI
+266 ERRTGI
-276 AAAFVGGLAVAHAG
+276 AAAFVGNLAVAHAE
-290 LLQACQADMSCTV
+290 LLRSCQDDVSCTP
-303 AVARERLLAA
+303 AVAGQRLLAA
-313 LGSDTAPVNSPT
+313 LGGGTAPVNAPT
-325 IRHPGYVGNGNL
+325 TRHPGYTGNGNL

-348 RLGYEENQADNAY
+348 RLGFQANEADNAY

-378 VGVATL
+378 IGVATL
-384 RPLDMVALAF
+384 RPQDMVALAF

-404 LLDASHRA
+404 LLDASHKS
-412 LLAGWEEA
+412 LLEGWENA
-420 EETFHLWTRTG
+420 EETYHLWTRTG

-436 KVANRVGLGSF
+436 KVHNRVALGSF
-447 SSLREVRAGAE
+447 SALRQVQPGAE
-458 YKNITLTD
+458 YKNITLLD
-466 SGETIK
+466 SGETIR

-477 ELFTI
+477 ELFSI

-500 LMGIA
+500 LMGMA

-514 YATLV
+514 YATLT
-519 DNNKMKDGKPLF
+519 DNPKMKDNKPLF

-540 GAGSALSIESMSSAK
+540 GANSALSIAAMSAAK
-555 AAMALQKAKTAEGAK
+555 SAMALQKSKVRDGEKA
-570 PRTLNIRP
+570 RTLNIRP

-587 EDKANQ
+587 EDQANQ
-593 LIRSASV
+593 LINSTSV
-600 PNAQVN
+600 PTAQVN
-606 AGVINPIKDFAQVIS
+606 AGVINPIKGFAKVIS

-627 ASSSTWYLAGRQ
+627 NSATTWYLAGRQ
-639 GSDTIEVAYLD
+639 GSDTVEVAYLD
-650 GVDTPYIEQ
+650 GIDTPYIEQ
-659 QEGFTVDGIATKV
+659 QDGFTIDGITTKV

>member
-1 MNPKVKTPL
+1 MMTRNNGPL
-10 IQPRAAIS
+10 MRPRASIS
-18 QANKP
+18 PTNKP
-23 DESWYS
+23 EESWYS
-29 LRAASRGVA
+29 IRAASRGVA

-65 VSQID
+65 VSQIN

-80 MEGTAMYN
+80 MDGTAMYN

-95 RVVVYIDGLAASMA
+95 RVEVYIDGMAASMA

-115 GDEIR
+115 GDVIY
-120 MPANAMMM
+120 MPANSMMM
-128 IHKPWGGHVGD
+128 IHKPWGGQVGD

-154 GTLIQA
+154 GTLVQA
-160 YARKSGKSVE
+160 YARKSGKSVD
-170 EIAALLKQTTWMDG
+170 EIAALLKVTTWMDG

-193 DLVLDPIKAAAHLSS
+193 DQVLEPIKAAAQLNS

-214 STMPPEARA
+214 TSMPPHMKN
-223 LFQPRAS
+223 LMNPRNS
-230 APIPSPAPAPAPTPD
+230 VPTP
-245 PEPAPAPVADPQAA
+245 PLVPVVEPVANASLNTDQILA
-259 AMFARFR
+259 
-266 AEETQRRDGI
+266 QGI
-276 AAAFVGGLAVAHAG
+276 AVEASRRNAISAAFASFAG
-290 LLQACQADMSCTV
+290 HETLRDTCLGDTACTV
-303 AVARERLLAA
+303 EVANAKLLAA
-313 LGSDTAPVNSPT
+313 IGEKTTPTASQ
-325 IRHPGYVGNGNL
+325 RHPGHVSNGNI
-337 VGDSVRASIYG
+337 VGDGVRASLYG
-348 RLGYEENQADNAY
+348 RLGMEENEADNAY
-361 NYMTLRELARAS
+361 NHMTLRELARAS
-373 LQDRG
+373 LSDRG
-378 VGVATL
+378 IGVASL
-384 RPLDMVALAF
+384 RPMDMVGLAF
-394 THTSS
+394 THDSS

-404 LLDASHRA
+404 LLDASHRS
-412 LLAGWEEA
+412 LLQGWEQA
-420 EETFHLWTRTG
+420 EETYQLWTKKG

-447 SSLREVRAGAE
+447 ATLREVRPGAE
-458 YKNITLTD
+458 YKYITLGD
-466 SGETIK
+466 SGETIR
-472 LASYG
+472 LATYG
-477 ELFTI
+477 EIFSI
-482 DRQAIINDD
+482 NRQAIINDD

-500 LMGIA
+500 LMGEA

-514 YATLV
+514 YDTLT
-519 DNNKMKDGKPLF
+519 NNGKMKDGKPLF

-540 GAGSALSIESMSSAK
+540 GNASALSIEAMSTAK
-555 AAMALQKAKTAEGAK
+555 TAMALQKTKAAKDGDKT
-570 PRTLNIRP
+570 RTLNIRP

-606 AGVINPIKDFAQVIS
+606 AGVVNPMKDFAQVIS

-627 ASSSTWYLAGRQ
+627 ASSSSWYLAGKQ
-639 GSDTIEVAYLD
+639 NSDTIEVAYLD
-650 GVDTPYIEQ
+650 GVDVPYIDQ
-659 QEGFTVDGIATKV
+659 MEGFTSDGIATKV

-680 LDSRGLSR
+680 LDSRGLNK

>member
-1 MNPKVKTPL
+1 MMTKNNGPL
-10 IQPRAAIS
+10 MRPRASIS
-18 QANKP
+18 PTNKP
-23 DESWYS
+23 EESWYS
-29 LRAASRGVA
+29 IRAASRGVA

-55 FARDLAALGD
+55 FARELAALGD
-65 VSQID
+65 VSQIN

-80 MEGTAMYN
+80 MDGTAMYN

-95 RVVVYIDGLAASMA
+95 RVEVYIDGMAASMA

-115 GDEIR
+115 GDVIY
-120 MPANAMMM
+120 MPANSMMM
-128 IHKPWGGHVGD
+128 IHKPWGGQVGD

-160 YARKSGKSVE
+160 YARKSGKSVD
-170 EIAALLKQTTWMDG
+170 EIAALLKVTTWMDG

-193 DLVLDPIKAAAHLSS
+193 DQVLEPIKAAAQLNS

-214 STMPPEARA
+214 TSMPPHMKT
-223 LFQPRAS
+223 LMNPRNS
-230 APIPSPAPAPAPTPD
+230 VTTPPAVPVV
-245 PEPAPAPVADPQAA
+245 EPAPPVANASLNTDQLLA
-259 AMFARFR
+259 
-266 AEETQRRDGI
+266 QGI
-276 AAAFVGGLAVAHAG
+276 AVEASRRNAISAAFASFAG
-290 LLQACQADMSCTV
+290 HETLRDTCLGDTACTV
-303 AVARERLLAA
+303 EVANAKLLAA
-313 LGSDTAPVNSPT
+313 IGEKTSPT
-325 IRHPGYVGNGNL
+325 ASQRHPGHVSNGNI
-337 VGDSVRASIYG
+337 VGDGVRASLYG
-348 RLGYEENQADNAY
+348 RLGMEENEADNAY
-361 NYMTLRELARAS
+361 NHMTLRELARAS
-373 LQDRG
+373 LSDRG
-378 VGVATL
+378 IGVASL
-384 RPLDMVALAF
+384 RPMDMVGLAF
-394 THTSS
+394 THDSS

-404 LLDASHRA
+404 LLDASHRS
-412 LLAGWEEA
+412 LLQGWEQA
-420 EETFHLWTRTG
+420 EETYQLWTKKG

-447 SSLREVRAGAE
+447 STLREVRPGAE
-458 YKNITLTD
+458 YKYITLGD
-466 SGETIK
+466 SGETIR
-472 LASYG
+472 LATYG
-477 ELFTI
+477 EIFSI
-482 DRQAIINDD
+482 NRQAIINDD

-500 LMGIA
+500 LMGEA

-514 YATLV
+514 YDTLT
-519 DNNKMKDGKPLF
+519 NNGKMKDGKPLF

-540 GAGSALSIESMSSAK
+540 GNASALSIEAMSTAK
-555 AAMALQKAKTAEGAK
+555 TAMALQKTKAAKDGDKT
-570 PRTLNIRP
+570 RTLNIRP

-606 AGVINPIKDFAQVIS
+606 AGVVNPMKDFAQVIS

-627 ASSSTWYLAGRQ
+627 ASSSAWYLAGKQ
-639 GSDTIEVAYLD
+639 NSDTIEVAYLD
-650 GVDTPYIEQ
+650 GVDVPYIDQ
-659 QEGFTVDGIATKV
+659 MEGFTSDGIATKV

-680 LDSRGLSR
+680 LDARGLNK

>member
-1 MNPKVKTPL
+1 MMTKNNGPL
-10 IQPRAAIS
+10 MRPRASIS
-18 QANKP
+18 PTNKP
-23 DESWYS
+23 EESWYS
-29 LRAASRGVA
+29 IRAASRGVV

-44 DIGAWGISARQ
+44 DIGAWGITARQ

-65 VSQID
+65 VSQIN

-80 MEGTAMYN
+80 MDGTAMYN

-95 RVVVYIDGLAASMA
+95 RVEVYIDGMAASMA

-115 GDEIR
+115 GDVIY
-120 MPANAMMM
+120 MPANSMMM
-128 IHKPWGGHVGD
+128 IHKPWGGQVGD

-160 YARKSGKSVE
+160 YARKSGKSVD
-170 EIAALLKQTTWMDG
+170 EIAALLKVTTWMDG

-193 DLVLDPIKAAAHLSS
+193 DQVSEPIKAAAQLNS

-214 STMPPEARA
+214 TSMPPHMKT
-223 LFQPRAS
+223 LMNPRNS
-230 APIPSPAPAPAPTPD
+230 VPAPPVVPVV
-245 PEPAPAPVADPQAA
+245 EPASSVANASLTNEQILA
-259 AMFARFR
+259 
-266 AEETQRRDGI
+266 QGI
-276 AAAFVGGLAVAHAG
+276 AVEASRRNTISAAFASFAG
-290 LLQACQADMSCTV
+290 HETLRDACLGDTACTV
-303 AVARERLLAA
+303 EVANAKLLAA
-313 LGSDTAPVNSPT
+313 IGEKTTPTASQ
-325 IRHPGYVGNGNL
+325 RHPGHVSNGNI
-337 VGDSVRASIYG
+337 VGDGVRASLYG
-348 RLGYEENQADNAY
+348 RLGMEENEADNAY
-361 NYMTLRELARAS
+361 NHMTLRELARAS
-373 LQDRG
+373 LSDRG
-378 VGVATL
+378 IGVASL
-384 RPLDMVALAF
+384 RPMDMVGLAF
-394 THTSS
+394 THDSS

-404 LLDASHRA
+404 LLDASHRS
-412 LLAGWEEA
+412 LLQGWEQA
-420 EETFHLWTRTG
+420 EETYQLWTKKG

-447 SSLREVRAGAE
+447 STLREVRPGAE
-458 YKNITLTD
+458 YKYITLGD
-466 SGETIK
+466 SGETIR
-472 LASYG
+472 LATYG
-477 ELFTI
+477 EIFSI
-482 DRQAIINDD
+482 NRQAIINDD

-500 LMGIA
+500 LMGEA

-514 YATLV
+514 YDTLT
-519 DNNKMKDGKPLF
+519 NNGKMKDGKPLF

-540 GAGSALSIESMSSAK
+540 GNASALSIEAMSTAK
-555 AAMALQKAKTAEGAK
+555 TAMALQKTKAAKDGDKT
-570 PRTLNIRP
+570 RTLNIRP

-606 AGVINPIKDFAQVIS
+606 AGVVNPMKDFAQVIS

-627 ASSSTWYLAGRQ
+627 ASSSSWYLAGKQ
-639 GSDTIEVAYLD
+639 NSDTIEVAYLD
-650 GVDTPYIEQ
+650 GVDVPYIDQ
-659 QEGFTVDGIATKV
+659 MEGFTSDGIATKV

-680 LDSRGLSR
+680 LDARGLNK